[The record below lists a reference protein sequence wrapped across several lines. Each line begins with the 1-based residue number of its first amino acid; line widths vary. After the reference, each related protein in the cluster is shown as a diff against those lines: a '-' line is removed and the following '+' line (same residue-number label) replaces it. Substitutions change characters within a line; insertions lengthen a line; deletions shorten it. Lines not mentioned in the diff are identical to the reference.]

1 MPHPL
6 VIQAGKL
13 NGPFRGF
20 QNQQTRFTFSNG
32 TTWRQNENKY
42 LYFFANNPRARV
54 VYANGIYSLEVDGTE
69 ETVEVVKAVN

>member
-1 MPHPL
+1 MLHPL

-13 NGPFRGF
+13 KGPFRGF
-20 QNQQTRFTFSNG
+20 RNRETRFTFSNG
-32 TTWRQNENKY
+32 TTWLQNENKY

-69 ETVEVVKAVN
+69 ETVQVITAV